1 MKVTRVRVSL
11 DGTTERDSESLTC
24 FSPVTC
30 RFSLRAYCYE
40 EGSSRGAT
48 RFRAKLPTN
57 PVNRQRREDIL
68 RAFCVFPISTKDLRQ
83 ASLSAKDLR
92 FESEHK
98 GSDRDLT
105 GLDRTPYFRVRT

>member
-57 PVNRQRREDIL
+57 PVNRQRREEIL
-68 RAFCVFPISTKDLRQ
+68 RRFAFSPFLPRICVKRVSQQKISVSRANTRGPIET
-83 ASLSAKDLR
+83 
-92 FESEHK
+92 
-98 GSDRDLT
+98 
-105 GLDRTPYFRVRT
+105 